1 MLRHLL
7 PALLAALVFLPIA
20 HTQSGELISPDE
32 LRSDFANLHETLEA
46 AHFDLYAHTPR
57 SVFDQ
62 RRAEIHAELS
72 SPLSRRDAAVLFQT
86 YVALARHGH
95 ARIDF
100 PFDTWFDWVGNGGV
114 ILPIDVR
121 IREGQVWLADHQS
134 ASDALSV
141 GDEILSLNG
150 IPNAVWLARY
160 TRHLSADTPHMAYTL
175 LETYLPLIFWVENP
189 EATVIELE
197 VRNGAGQIVTLSLP
211 LLDLDEIRA
220 ARSQANPFVLPEYDA
235 RMLDGDIAYLRPG
248 AFSNSTPAE
257 SPWDP
262 TRYIARVDEAL
273 THFINADA
281 RALIIDIRDN
291 PGGDTSFSDPII
303 AWFADRPWRFASR
316 FRVRVSD
323 ATTASNAAR
332 LSEGANAISRRYAEL
347 FAHAEDGDI
356 VDFEL
361 DMEQPRDGQQFQGD
375 VYVLVNRYSYSNAT
389 TMAALIQDY
398 GFATIAGEMTADM
411 ATTYGAL
418 ERYTLPNTGLVLGY
432 PKAHIIRPNGEDHP
446 HPVTPDLELDFPV
459 LRGETDVVL
468 EQLRALISERS
479 QD

>member
-1 MLRHLL
+1 MFRLFL
-7 PALLAALVFLPIA
+7 PALLATIVSLQPAHAQTSILIA
-20 HTQSGELISPDE
+20 AED
-32 LRSDFANLHETLEA
+32 LRADFIALHETLEA

-62 RRAEIHAELS
+62 RRAEIFAELS

-134 ASDALSV
+134 ASDALSL

-189 EATVIELE
+189 DATSVELE
-197 VRNGAGQIVTLSLP
+197 VRNRAGQITTLALP
-211 LLDLDEIRA
+211 LLNLDEIRA

-248 AFSNSTPAE
+248 AFSNSTPGE

-273 THFINADA
+273 THFTNADA

-316 FRVRVSD
+316 FQVRVSD
-323 ATTASNAAR
+323 ATTASNASR
-332 LSEGANAISRRYAEL
+332 LSEGANAISQRYAAL
-347 FAHAEDGDI
+347 FAHAENGDI

-411 ATTYGAL
+411 ATTFGAL